1 MKRKTSF
8 ILAAVAC
15 LILIPLAAVR
25 AITVSP
31 VLLEFDIAKG
41 ASKQG
46 KIRIWNETAE
56 PQTYSV
62 VVRNFVPKGE
72 EGEQE
77 YIEEETPTSL
87 ASWVTVE
94 RQPVTLAPDA
104 STELSFLISVPAGA
118 EPGGHY
124 ATIFF
129 ASGPVKGQ
137 GGVGVSSRIGVL
149 LLVNVPGEIREEAR
163 IESFRIMS
171 GADIP
176 RLRSGQA
183 VRPYGG
189 NVISRLPANFELRV
203 RNLGSTHVR
212 PDGWLVVRN
221 LIGWEVA
228 RAPANPKKSS
238 VLPGSVRRIDAAW
251 QKTDDGPPVGDL
263 ASRSPADR
271 QGAGWW
277 AETKSEW
284 RNFAL
289 GRYTATLD
297 ASYGSRNEKFPMQTI
312 SFWVFPW
319 HLALFALAGVAG
331 LFVLWRLRHALR
343 VRAALRRDR

>member
-8 ILAAVAC
+8 ILASIAG
-15 LILIPLAAVR
+15 LILMPLAAVR

-46 KIRIWNETAE
+46 EIRIWNETAE

-62 VVRNFVPKGE
+62 LVRNFVPKGE

-77 YIEEETPTSL
+77 YIEEETPTGL
-87 ASWVTVE
+87 ASWITVE
-94 RQPVTLAPDA
+94 RQTVTLSPDA
-104 STELSFLISVPAGA
+104 LTELSFSISVPAGA

-124 ATIFF
+124 ATIFL
-129 ASGPVKGQ
+129 ASGPKKGQ

-212 PDGWLVVRN
+212 LEGWLVVRN

-228 RAPANPKKSS
+228 RAPANPKKSA

-251 QKTDDGPPVGDL
+251 QKTDDLP
-263 ASRSPADR
+263 
-271 QGAGWW
+271 QAGGFW

-289 GRYTATLD
+289 GRYTVTLD